1 MRPVRTLC
9 IAASLLALSLCG
21 CSAQG
26 FSVLSP
32 AAPTRTPA
40 PAVTSTVPPP
50 SVSQNGFDSFAGNCA
65 DAANED
71 VALMNYANTQNYNFD
86 MQLQIKPTLGCDA
99 DTDSSTY
106 KTFIRQVADANLTM
120 NALDT
125 AWIYGYVS
133 TRDLFLQSMFTN
145 LQKHYPSL
153 STAVI
158 TITYNGQTRATLA
171 FTGHGAPTIND
182 LYAQ

>member
-1 MRPVRTLC
+1 MRPVRSLG

-21 CSAQG
+21 CSAHS
-26 FSVLSP
+26 FSVLP
-32 AAPTRTPA
+32 LAAPTNTP
-40 PAVTSTVPPP
+40 PAVVTATVPPP

-71 VALMNYANTQNYNFD
+71 VALIDYAATQNYNFD

-99 DTDSSTY
+99 DPASSTY
-106 KTFIRQVADANLTM
+106 RTFIRQVTDANLTM

-133 TRDLFLQSMFTN
+133 TRDLFLQSMFTT

-153 STAVI
+153 GNVVI

-171 FTGHGAPTIND
+171 FTGHGAPTVND